1 MKFLGR
7 SLPSASSPAYI
18 IAPPQTAMAA
28 TLSSSAAS
36 LLSKAARVAAPRAS
50 VLAARRAPTA
60 SPKSSFRGVAVEI
73 KRVVPVAVSK
83 RTMATTATIAVGDK
97 LPDGTLS
104 YFDAEGNLQSITVES
119 LTKVSLQEDNAQES
133 RKTRKNKYNILLHR
147 RTQKEM
153 AHN

>member
-1 MKFLGR
+1 M
-7 SLPSASSPAYI
+7 
-18 IAPPQTAMAA
+18 
-28 TLSSSAAS
+28 
-36 LLSKAARVAAPRAS
+36 
-50 VLAARRAPTA
+50 
-60 SPKSSFRGVAVEI
+60 
-73 KRVVPVAVSK
+73 SK